1 MPNEIQLWEVDSP
14 EETHL
19 LQVQS
24 VPLDLEKRLQ
34 SWLINDI
41 SILDPGL
48 MVIGREVPTDSG
60 EYIDI
65 LCIDPAGHL
74 VVVELKRDK
83 TPRVTTAQVLDYC
96 SWAAY
101 LSHEEVLEIAERSDP
116 QFRKSFE
123 DKFEQEFPEA
133 LNEDHRILIVG
144 SGIDGGSER
153 IIRYLSDWHNVNIN
167 AITFHYF
174 RLPDG
179 KRLVARTFLVEP
191 STAKPNR
198 KKSRSPN
205 LTDEELKQQ
214 AEDCGVLD
222 LYQYALRKL
231 DGKLQ
236 KYRTSSCIRFQT
248 MIDDKQRVVLRIL
261 PMQSSKSQGLRYQIF
276 KNRFAAHVG
285 RTVEE
290 IEELMPKTRNDW
302 KMFPRKGD
310 PDYDG
315 FEGYI
320 AEKEEIDKMVS
331 VVP

>member
-1 MPNEIQLWEVDSP
+1 MPNEIQLWEVDTP
-14 EETHL
+14 EETQL

-41 SILDPGL
+41 SILDPDL
-48 MVIGREVPTDSG
+48 MVIGKEVSTDSG

-65 LCIDPAGHL
+65 LCIDAAGHL

-83 TPRVTTAQVLDYC
+83 TPRATTAQILDYC

-101 LSHEEVLEIAERSDP
+101 LSHEEVLEIAERNDP
-116 QFRKSFE
+116 QFRQSFE
-123 DKFEQEFPEA
+123 DKFDQEFPEA
-133 LNEDHRILIVG
+133 LNEDHRMLIVG
-144 SGIDGGSER
+144 SEIDGGSER
-153 IIRYLSDWHNVNIN
+153 IIRYLSHWHEVNIN
-167 AITFHYF
+167 AITFQYF
-174 RLPDG
+174 KLPDG
-179 KRLVARTFLVEP
+179 NKLVARTFLVEP
-191 STAKPNR
+191 STGKPNR

-214 AEDCGVLD
+214 AEEGGVLD
-222 LYQYALRKL
+222 LYQHALRQL

-248 MIDDKQRVVLRIL
+248 MIDGKQKVVLRIL
-261 PMQSSKSQGLRYQIF
+261 PMDSSKSQGLRYQIF

-290 IEELMPKTRNDW
+290 IEELMPKIRNDW
-302 KMFPRKGD
+302 KMFPGKGD

-331 VVP
+331 VIS